1 MARKDA
7 LPKTDPTVD
16 IPKIIPET
24 VVDTIVE
31 NEREQIIE
39 TANTE
44 TNIEKRHV
52 LTRMGTGV
60 MTSANSVVD
69 LIVKIY
75 NDFRLAVLACLF
87 ALLYMTYE
95 LLMRITTIPADQVSV
110 EMLGVVASFLA
121 AVAANI
127 KFFLEERKS
136 DAEDKRE
143 HDQWMERQQLRI
155 AVAREG
161 LDVDLETVS
170 D

>member
-7 LPKTDPTVD
+7 IPKTEPIVDVPTV
-16 IPKIIPET
+16 IPET
-24 VVDTIVE
+24 VVETVVEEGCEQTVDTATE
-31 NEREQIIE
+31 TPIIE
-39 TANTE
+39 
-44 TNIEKRHV
+44 KKHV
-52 LTRMGTGV
+52 LTRMGTG
-60 MTSANSVVD
+60 MLTSANSVVD
-69 LIVKIY
+69 LVVKIY

-143 HDQWMERQQLRI
+143 HDQWMERQRLRI
-155 AVAREG
+155 EVAREG
-161 LDVDLETVS
+161 LDVELEPAS